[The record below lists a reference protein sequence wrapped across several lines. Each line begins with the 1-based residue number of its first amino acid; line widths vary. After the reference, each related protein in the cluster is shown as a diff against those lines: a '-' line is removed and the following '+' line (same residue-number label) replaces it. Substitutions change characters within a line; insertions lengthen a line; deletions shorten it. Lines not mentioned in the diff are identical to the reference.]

1 MTGLLEVSGL
11 TKRFGGLLAV
21 DAVGFTVARGSI
33 HGLIG
38 PNGSG
43 KSTVFNLLSGLY
55 RSDGGDVRLGGRAI
69 GGLRSNRVAR
79 AGLART
85 FQEIQLF
92 HDLTVLENAMIGCQ
106 RVSRAGPLDALL
118 RRNWVRA
125 EEQAIRD
132 AAAAA
137 LAFVGLSDVAGEV
150 ARNISYGHQRLL
162 EIARALCG
170 QPQILL
176 LDEPAAGMNH
186 AETDRLAGLI
196 AEIQARGVTVVLV
209 EHNMKMV
216 MNICCHVTVLARG
229 RVIADG
235 IPEVVRTDEDVIEA
249 YLGRP
254 VTAC

>member
-1 MTGLLEVSGL
+1 VILEVSAL
-11 TKRFGGLLAV
+11 SKRFGGLAAV
-21 DAVGFTVARGSI
+21 DGVSFRVARDTV

-55 RSDGGDVRLGGRAI
+55 QLDSGDVRFNDVAI
-69 GGLRSNRVAR
+69 AGFRSDRVAR

-92 HDLTVLENAMIGCQ
+92 YDMTVLENAMIGCQ
-106 RVSRAGPLDALL
+106 RLTRAGPVAAIL
-118 RRNWVRA
+118 RRNWVRQ
-125 EEQAIRD
+125 EERD
-132 AAAAA
+132 TVDRAREC
-137 LAFVGLSDVAGEV
+137 LSFLGLSSYESEL
-150 ARNISYGHQRLL
+150 ARSISYGHQRLL

-170 QPQILL
+170 KPDLLL

-186 AETDRLAGLI
+186 AETARLAKLI
-196 AEIQARGVTVVLV
+196 AQIQARGVTVLLV

-216 MNICCHVTVLARG
+216 MGVCSHITVLARG
-229 RVIADG
+229 QVIADG
-235 IPEVVRTDEDVIEA
+235 APAAVQADPRVIEA

-254 VTAC
+254 C